1 MQRIA
6 KETMKYQEL
15 WNTQITDNNSNV
27 QERQA
32 KRTLQNFETN
42 DFAISFKKTF
52 SNLGRDV
59 WIVIIARSQ

>member
-15 WNTQITDNNSNV
+15 WNTQITDNNSNA
-27 QERQA
+27 QERQT

-42 DFAISFKKTF
+42 DLLSVSRKLSAIWEETY
-52 SNLGRDV
+52 G
-59 WIVIIARSQ
+59 

>member
-15 WNTQITDNNSNV
+15 WNTQITDNNSNA

-42 DFAISFKKTF
+42 DLLSVSRKLSAIWEETYVY
-52 SNLGRDV
+52 L
-59 WIVIIARSQ
+59 

>member
-15 WNTQITDNNSNV
+15 WNTQITDNNSNA

-42 DFAISFKKTF
+42 DLLSVSRKLSAIWEETY
-52 SNLGRDV
+52 G
-59 WIVIIARSQ
+59 